1 MKYIYIN
8 SKENRVVSINKKPIP
23 EVKGELDEYIVTDA
37 FDLTKAMP
45 SEDGADEVYLEGF
58 LTAEEFLERFN
69 TNYIA
74 QRVNNYPPIEEQLDM
89 IYHAGLG
96 GEVFQSTIQAVKAA
110 YPKPEEVE

>member
-37 FDLTKAMP
+37 FDLTKAML
-45 SEDGADEVYLEGF
+45 SEDGAEVYLEGF

-74 QRVNNYPPIEEQLDM
+74 QRVNSYPPIEEQLDM

-96 GEVFQSTIQAVKAA
+96 GTEFQSTIQAVKDAH
-110 YPKPEEVE
+110 PKPEELL